1 MREQGS
7 NDLRAR
13 KPPAVI
19 LAEDD
24 YRRVGDL
31 ARHLV
36 LVVLPETE
44 VESPFLQ
51 PGWITGEPHGGI
63 TMLLSIL

>member
-1 MREQGS
+1 
-7 NDLRAR
+7 
-13 KPPAVI
+13 
-19 LAEDD
+19 
-24 YRRVGDL
+24 
-31 ARHLV
+31 V